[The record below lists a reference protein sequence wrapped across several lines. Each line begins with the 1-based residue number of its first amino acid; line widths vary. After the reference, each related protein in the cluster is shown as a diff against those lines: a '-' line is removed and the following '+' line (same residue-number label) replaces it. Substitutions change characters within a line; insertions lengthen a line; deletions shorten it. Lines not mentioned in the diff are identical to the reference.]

1 MFYSPKSGHCDD
13 CVPERGRNGIESRV
27 LDILL
32 TVEHD
37 GGEDDDGHG
46 EAEHEEAELGGAGL
60 ERVSQDPESLR
71 VTREFENAKHSEDS
85 EGDESAAH
93 FIVIIHG
100 ESNVVGHDGHE
111 VYDWHDWPHE
121 FPPEQ

>member
-46 EAEHEEAELGGAGL
+46 KAEHEEAELGGAGL

-100 ESNVVGHDGHE
+100 ESDVVGHDGHE
-111 VYDWHDWPHE
+111 VYD
-121 FPPEQ
+121 